1 MSTLTSLEESTL
13 TSLQELIEDYVT
25 DCARESII
33 EPLAVS
39 FFGTLD
45 GRIEKNDPQPYK
57 KEQLYVWRER
67 RGFYYYLFTLPWSE
81 KYRTAFEV
89 FADATSIWCFV
100 SITREDDRDE
110 TEIPI
115 KEFPGHDHNAGDLG
129 RHLAEVCIDLNQKL
143 CAVIDDES
151 SKPDTLFRCSECQVV
166 FTGEIGSAVSIDMI
180 THIIEKHPMRS
191 LAKSAG
197 EKIKKKLKNI
207 HKH

>member
-67 RGFYYYLFTLPWSE
+67 RGFYYYLFTLPGVKSTGPLLE
-81 KYRTAFEV
+81 FSRTQQAFGVLLALQER
-89 FADATSIWCFV
+89 T
-100 SITREDDRDE
+100 
-110 TEIPI
+110 TEMRP
-115 KEFPGHDHNAGDLG
+115 
-129 RHLAEVCIDLNQKL
+129 
-143 CAVIDDES
+143 
-151 SKPDTLFRCSECQVV
+151 
-166 FTGEIGSAVSIDMI
+166 
-180 THIIEKHPMRS
+180 RS
-191 LAKSAG
+191 LSKNSQDTTITLATWVV
-197 EKIKKKLKNI
+197 IWLKYVLT
-207 HKH
+207 